1 MTERV
6 PAALEAAIR
15 SDLRPVQRL
24 PSPLVRT
31 VWLVPFALITLL
43 AASRVFSLRGD
54 AEVLGWTLT
63 WATSAAQVVLALALI
78 ALALR
83 DAIPGR
89 SLATPLV
96 LLVAA
101 AAVGFSVAITLRTWS
116 VSPTIIHGLSS
127 VWVGEICFVG
137 TVVSA
142 LPLLAA
148 AAVLAARAFAVRP
161 WSSGALYGLGAGIG
175 ADAGWRLFCHF
186 SDPAHVFPT
195 HTGAVIAAMA
205 LGVAVAV
212 LSRRVSAARAF
223 RRR

>member
-1 MTERV
+1 MKERV
-6 PAALEAAIR
+6 PVALEAAIR
-15 SDLRPVQRL
+15 PDLRRVRRL

-31 VWLVPFALITLL
+31 AWLAPLAVLTLV
-43 AASRVFSLRGD
+43 AASWLFSFRGD
-54 AEVLGWTLT
+54 AGVLGWTLT
-63 WATSAAQVVLALALI
+63 WATSAAQVVVALALI

-83 DAIPGR
+83 DAVPGR
-89 SLATPLV
+89 SVTTPLV

-101 AAVGFSVAITLRTWS
+101 VALGFSAAITLRTWS
-116 VSPTIIHGLSS
+116 VSPTIIRGLSP

-142 LPLLAA
+142 LPLLVG
-148 AAVLAARAFAVRP
+148 AAVLAGRAFAVRP

-195 HTGAVIAAMA
+195 HTGAVIATMA
-205 LGVAVAV
+205 LGVMVAV
-212 LSRRVSAARAF
+212 LSQRVSAGRSF

>member
-1 MTERV
+1 MTECV

-148 AAVLAARAFAVRP
+148 AAVLATRAFAVRP